1 MPGRMATIGRQ
12 SKKNILPTLQ
22 SLILTSHPSVK
33 MALLSGFTAFVVLL
47 LSYTSAEQPPNFS
60 GDEIPY
66 RVIPTGTVSPENLL
80 GTWLYGYRECSKNF
94 NGAKGKIDDAFYDA
108 WVMSK

>member
-1 MPGRMATIGRQ
+1 
-12 SKKNILPTLQ
+12 
-22 SLILTSHPSVK
+22 